1 MITNQ
6 QFNKE
11 EDEIDLKELFLTI
24 WKHKIKIILF
34 SFIIT
39 LFSIFY
45 AMSKPNNY
53 TSSTTLIP
61 QGETKQSLGGLGA
74 LAGIAGIDI
83 SGGSQINIGTSLQ
96 TILND
101 FTFQEKIITK
111 YNLINKLK
119 IDINNLVFPFNN
131 DTFYNLLNKKDSSNN
146 VIDIDINELKYNAFI
161 KIKSIIKI
169 TTDKKSG
176 IIQISSEHP
185 DRFLAKELVKI
196 YLIELTSQLRTIEM
210 SNVNKKLEYYNN
222 ELARIQDINIKEQ
235 LSKIISGLVQKRVLS
250 MANTYYNVT
259 QFTLPQVAYI
269 KDKTGPKRALI
280 VIVSFITS
288 LILGIFFVFLLEF
301 IKRQKTKK
309 I

>member
-1 MITNQ
+1 MIANQ
-6 QFNKE
+6 NINRD

-34 SFIIT
+34 SFVIT
-39 LFSIFY
+39 IFSILF
-45 AMSKPNNY
+45 AMSKPNSY
-53 TSSTTLIP
+53 ISSTTLIP
-61 QGETKQSLGGLGA
+61 QGQAKQSLGGLGA

-83 SGGSQINIGTSLQ
+83 GGGSQIDIGTSLQ

-101 FTFQEKIITK
+101 FTFQDKIITK

-119 IDINNLVFPFNN
+119 IDINHLVFPFNN
-131 DTFYNLLNKKDSSNN
+131 DTFYNLLNKKDTSTKK
-146 VIDIDINELKYNAFI
+146 IDINELKYNAFI

-176 IIQISSEHP
+176 IIKISSEHP
-185 DRFLAKELVKI
+185 DRFLAKELVQI

-222 ELARIQDINIKEQ
+222 ELSRTQDINIKEQ
-235 LSKIISGLVQKRVLS
+235 LSKIISGLVQKKVLS
-250 MANTYYNVT
+250 KANTFYNVT

-269 KDKTGPKRALI
+269 KDKSKPKRALI

-288 LILGIFFVFLLEF
+288 IIMGIFLVFLLEF
-301 IKRQKTKK
+301 IRREKPEKV
-309 I
+309 